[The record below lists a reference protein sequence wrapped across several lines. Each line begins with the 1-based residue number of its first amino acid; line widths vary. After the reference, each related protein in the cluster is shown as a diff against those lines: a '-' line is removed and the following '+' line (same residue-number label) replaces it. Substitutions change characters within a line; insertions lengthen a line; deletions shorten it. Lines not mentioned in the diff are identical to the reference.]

1 MELQQVDCILHLL
14 MLQGPATAHFF
25 RFNQKAFLNQ
35 LDEFGCMSLSL
46 LGRCF
51 ARPFGLISPA
61 PVAMFQQTV
70 QHPHETMV
78 QALGYQVLGSNSQL
92 CQKVRACPPFATS
105 AARGP
110 AQSYSLS
117 PATAAAAT
125 FDFGVSDHS
134 RKNPNPEPRPVPPRP
149 KVV

>member
-51 ARPFGLISPA
+51 TRPFGLISSA

-78 QALGYQVLGSNSQL
+78 QALGYQVLGSNSQTL
-92 CQKVRACPPFATS
+92 PKSQ
-105 AARGP
+105 
-110 AQSYSLS
+110 SLS
-117 PATAAAAT
+117 SFCNLCRAGPSTIL
-125 FDFGVSDHS
+125 
-134 RKNPNPEPRPVPPRP
+134 
-149 KVV
+149 